1 MVYIIKL
8 SRFPS
13 RYISRGTV
21 SNWVS
26 CTESSHISSDSPFL
40 SSGISW
46 KSSTPLSPREHAL
59 GKMLTLFLL
68 YICMLLKLFSYL
80 LLERAALYDYVILN
94 SRGGKLGN

>member
-46 KSSTPLSPREHAL
+46 KSSTPLSPRERAL